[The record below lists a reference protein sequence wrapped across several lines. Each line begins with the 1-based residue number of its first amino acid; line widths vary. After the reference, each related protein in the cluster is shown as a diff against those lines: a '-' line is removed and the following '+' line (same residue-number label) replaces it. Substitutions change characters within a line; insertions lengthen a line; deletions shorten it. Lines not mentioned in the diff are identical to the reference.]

1 MIRMIEPSLGIN
13 THDVPGPL
21 YKMWQ
26 TVSADQGANVAALV
40 EYISEAQRVSLE
52 NFGYR
57 LRNIVINSHGDPGA
71 LYLGGLGNTPI
82 RKGDLSALAPLK
94 RSTAGSGTIWVVAC
108 EIAAGSGGK
117 DFCQSLAITT
127 GYQVVAG
134 TVDQEVGFWDGY
146 KMLYIKNA
154 IDEFE
159 GDVFGFY
166 ASGSYRQIDPHEDVF
181 TIYD

>member
-1 MIRMIEPSLGIN
+1 MIRMIEPALVIN
-13 THDVPGPL
+13 THDVPWPP

-26 TVSADQGANVAALV
+26 TVSADLGANVASLV

-57 LRNIVINSHGDPGA
+57 LRNIVINSHGGPGA
-71 LYLGGLGNTPI
+71 LYLGGLDNAAI
-82 RKGDLSALAPLK
+82 HKGDLPALAPLK
-94 RSTAGSGTIWVVAC
+94 RPTYGGTIWIVAC
-108 EIAAGSGGK
+108 KIAAGPAGK
-117 DFCQSLAITT
+117 DFCQSLAMTM

-134 TVDQEVGFWDGY
+134 TVDQYVSVGDGY
-146 KMLYIKNA
+146 KMLYIKNT

-166 ASGSYRQIDPHEDVF
+166 ASGAYRQIDPHEDVY

>member
-1 MIRMIEPSLGIN
+1 MKEPSLVIN
-13 THDVPGPL
+13 SNDVPGPL

-26 TVSADQGANVAALV
+26 TVDADPGATVNSLV
-40 EYISEAQRVSLE
+40 SYISDAQRVSLE

-57 LRNIVINSHGDPGA
+57 LVNIVINSHGGPGA
-71 LYLGGLGNTPI
+71 LYLGGLDYSAI
-82 RKGDLSALAPLK
+82 HKEDLPYLAPLK
-94 RSTAGSGTIWVVAC
+94 RPTSSGTIWVVAC
-108 EIAAGSGGK
+108 EIAADPAGK
-117 DFCQSLAITT
+117 DFCQLLAMTT